1 MKEGPG
7 PPVDPPPGVRM
18 PLENVDPV
26 CGIWSS
32 PPPPPP
38 PGRVLSNF
46 RGGGAFEFLDLFLT
60 SFGPFALWTFQCA
73 AGFRGPGILIK
84 RATIVDLLPRG
95 SEVQI
100 SDKTSEK
107 G

>member
-1 MKEGPG
+1 MRKKLNIRVFLTPEPGEGRTRASSRPPTRGTDAAGERGPCLWNLEFG
-7 PPVDPPPGVRM
+7 PPPK
-18 PLENVDPV
+18 
-26 CGIWSS
+26 
-32 PPPPPP
+32 
-38 PGRVLSNF
+38 
-46 RGGGAFEFLDLFLT
+46 FLDLFLT
-60 SFGPFALWTFQCA
+60 SFGPFALWTFQYA